1 MCVILHA
8 KKKKHMRRDE
18 IEEAM
23 RTNSAGFYMA
33 AMHKGPDGEPVRTS
47 TRTLEKNTLLEF
59 FDKQVKDDDEVVMHA
74 RIPSYGPRNAANVHG
89 WEVDGIQFCH
99 NMSIRSIDGFRDQFP
114 DWKDKTDSQFFFEK
128 LFIPYYRALGKD
140 AYKDGRFHEDL
151 DRLVTWI
158 CGTSN
163 KFCFV
168 MPDNCVIRYGIWVN
182 ESDRKEDGET
192 AFYASNSSYK
202 VYNRTWPAYNTHGSA
217 AVKKGGTAAGAA
229 TFPGVADYDEYDE
242 YNDYYGG
249 WGGRGYTPTTVVSDR
264 SDGTVVRKCIGYKD
278 LAKAALRDMVLSN
291 ASALKDLDIIELN
304 LHNFVADLTPEAGEH
319 GATDVVRDYI
329 GMCADGTFT
338 SVVDMLDEYAAGLE
352 EGFRKT
358 GRCSF
363 LSEYACT
370 HAFEDHLK
378 SQRTLAHALNLVFD
392 FQADDAEKFATM
404 FVLDKSRRG
413 NAVMKKA
420 DITDILVPENETK
433 ETMVEAVGTV
443 LVFINTDDETL
454 SRQIQQEL
462 EDGCSEEPRKQEEVK
477 K

>member
-8 KKKKHMRRDE
+8 KKKKHMRREE
-18 IEEAM
+18 IKEAM

-33 AMHKGPDGEPVRTS
+33 AMRKGPNGEPIRIS
-47 TRTLEKNTLLEF
+47 TRTLEEDILLEF
-59 FDKQVKDDDEVVMHA
+59 FDKQVKEDDEVVMHA
-74 RIPSYGPRNAANVHG
+74 RIPSYGPKSAANVHG

-140 AYKDGRFHEDL
+140 AYKDGKFHEDL
-151 DRLVTWI
+151 DRFVTWI
-158 CGTSN
+158 CGATN

-168 MPDNCVIRYGIWVN
+168 MPDNGVIRYGTWIS
-182 ESDRKEDGET
+182 ELDRKEDGET

-202 VYNRTWPAYNTHGSA
+202 VYARTWPSFTRGST
-217 AVKKGGTAAGAA
+217 VKKGGTAAGAA

-242 YNDYYGG
+242 YDDYYGG
-249 WGGRGYTPTTVVSDR
+249 WGHSSKSTTKDPDK
-264 SDGTVVRKCIGYKD
+264 SDGTVVRKCISYKD
-278 LAKAALRDMVLSN
+278 LAKAALQDMVLSN
-291 ASALKDLDIIELN
+291 ASALKDLEVAELN
-304 LHNFVADLTPEAGEH
+304 LHNFLTDLIPEAGEY
-319 GATDVVRDYI
+319 GATDAVKDYI
-329 GMCADGTFT
+329 GMCADRTFT
-338 SVVDMLDEYAAGLE
+338 SVIDMLDEYAAGLE
-352 EGFRKT
+352 EGFRVNSK
-358 GRCSF
+358 CSF

-392 FQADDAEKFATM
+392 FRADDVENFATM

-413 NAVMKKA
+413 NAIMKKA
-420 DITDILVPENETK
+420 DVTDILVPENETK
-433 ETMVEAVGTV
+433 EIMMEAVDTV
-443 LVFINTDDETL
+443 LVFLNTDDETIFK
-454 SRQIQQEL
+454 QIQCEL
-462 EDGCSEEPRKQEEVK
+462 AEGHTGETEKKEEVK